1 MVAALVAATAI
12 PAGAAVTAAPGTVPE
27 PYPVALVNTFLG
39 TQEAGPDFGH
49 GGGAGMNFPG
59 AVLPFGMMQWSPD
72 TVANAGGGYKWED
85 NRLRGFSM
93 THISGPGCTGAQD
106 FPVMPISGKI
116 DKSPATHG
124 MDYVQ
129 TYKHDNEKSTPG
141 SYTTTLDTGVKAE
154 LAATQRAGVGRFT
167 FPAGKPGTLLLNTSG
182 SINGVDDGETKISGN
197 TVQGWVQTG
206 GFCGTPMR
214 YKVYFHATFDQ
225 PITSYGTWKDDLVQP
240 SALSVKNAS
249 AAKVA
254 EAEAVTA
261 GDVVV
266 NGPGSGAY
274 LEFDGAKPVQMRVG
288 LSYVSVDGAKKNLDA
303 EVGATGYDS
312 VALNAASVWN
322 DRLSQ
327 VLVSGGTADQRRT
340 FYSNLYHALLQPHV
354 AEDADGTYTGSD
366 GKLHTVAAGRH
377 HYATFSGWDVY
388 RSEVQLLA
396 LLDPAVGSDIAQTMY
411 ENAHLLG
418 DVWDRW
424 SLQNEITGVM
434 VGDPYHS
441 IVSSLYAFGARN
453 FPAADAMKSMVT
465 AAQRVG
471 GMDIGHPQIKYDE
484 RPGNAAFMN
493 KGYVV
498 SDPSMTLEYGIADFG
513 IAQLAARLGYRD
525 VSATF
530 MKRSQSWQNT
540 YNPANS
546 WIQPKMADG
555 SFTSPFDPASPDSYI
570 EGNGAQYH
578 WMVQHN
584 PRGLFD
590 AMGGNAKA
598 IPRLDAY
605 FKALNAGPNEPYAY
619 LGNEPALPSPWLYA
633 WAGQPYKTQDLVRRV
648 QQELFK
654 PGPDGLVGNDDLGA
668 MASWYVWSA
677 MGLFPAIPGRAELL
691 VNTPLFDKINIKR
704 PQGNIDIYSPGS
716 TNRYIQSLKVNG
728 TASGKAWLPES
739 FALQGGRLDL
749 TLGASPNT
757 TFGTGTAN
765 APPSFNEGAKTYL
778 AGFNPGSGPV
788 EPGGTFAA
796 TLAVQSTGA
805 AGTVTWQA
813 KPPAGITVTPASG
826 TLSVPAL
833 GKATQAVQ
841 VSVASGTALGFVTV
855 PISVTAPAYSGGA
868 TSAGDLTASVR
879 LNVASRGTPEWSH
892 NLAGIGDDAESGLA
906 NLDAAAFSYSGQAL
920 AAAGLKPGGKV
931 AWNGFEFTWP
941 NRKPGEWDNVKVGTQ
956 PIEVAAPAGA
966 TKIAFLGSTTNGWS
980 EVTATVTYTDGSTGT
995 GKLGLSDWMLDFGGG
1010 QPRYGNQ
1017 VVASTPYQLYNG
1029 SWMLRPLGSYVF
1041 AAQPIALDPAKRV
1054 KSITFSPVQ
1063 EGAMHIFTWAF
1074 A

>member
-1 MVAALVAATAI
+1 VSLWSFPTVAALVAATVIPVGAGSIAATPKDAI
-12 PAGAAVTAAPGTVPE
+12 E

-39 TQEAGPDFGH
+39 TKEAGPDFGH

-106 FPVMPISGKI
+106 FPVMPFSGKI

-129 TYKHDNEKSTPG
+129 TFAHANEKTTPG
-141 SYTTTLDTGVKAE
+141 SYAVTLDTGVKAE

-167 FPAGKPGTLLLNTSG
+167 FPAGKPGTMLLNTSG
-182 SINGVDDGETKISGN
+182 SINGVDDGEAKISGN

-225 PITSYGTWKDDLVQP
+225 PIKAYGTWKDDAVQP
-240 SALSVKNAS
+240 GTPYVLNAS
-249 AAKVA
+249 RAKVA

-274 LEFDGAKPVQMRVG
+274 LEFDPAKPVQMRVG
-288 LSYVSVDGAKKNLDA
+288 LSYVSVDGAKKNLDT
-303 EVGATGYDS
+303 EVGAQSYDS
-312 VALNAASVWN
+312 VALNAASTWN

-327 VLVSGGTADQRRT
+327 VLVSGGTFDQQRT

-366 GKLHTVAAGRH
+366 GKVHTVAAGRH

-484 RPGNAAFMN
+484 RPGNAAYMS

-498 SDPSMTLEYGIADFG
+498 SDPSQTLEYEIADFG
-513 IAQLAARLGYRD
+513 IAQLASRLGYKD
-525 VSATF
+525 VTATF
-530 MKRSQSWQNT
+530 MKRSQAWQST
-540 YNPANS
+540 YNAANS
-546 WIQPKMADG
+546 WIQPRMADG
-555 SFTSPFDPASPDSYI
+555 SFTSPFDPASPDNYI

-598 IPRLDAY
+598 VARLDAY
-605 FKALNAGPNEPYAY
+605 FKVLNAGPNEPYAY

-648 QQELFK
+648 QTELFK
-654 PGPDGLVGNDDLGA
+654 PGADGLVGNDDLGA

-677 MGLFPAIPGRAELL
+677 MGIFPAIPGRAELL
-691 VNTPLFDKINIKR
+691 VNTPLFDKVIIKR
-704 PQGNIDIYSPGS
+704 PQGDINIYAPGS
-716 TNRYIQSLKVNG
+716 ASRYIQTLKVNG
-728 TASGKAWLPES
+728 TTTSKAWLPES
-739 FALQGGRLDL
+739 FALQGGRLDV
-749 TLGASPNT
+749 TTGTSPNT
-757 TFGTGTAN
+757 SFGSAATN
-765 APPSFNEGAKTYL
+765 APPSFNDGAKTYL
-778 AGFNPGSGPV
+778 TGFEPGSGPV
-788 EPGGTFAA
+788 EPGGTFSTTLALQATSAAA
-796 TLAVQSTGA
+796 TVNWT
-805 AGTVTWQA
+805 A
-813 KPPAGITVTPASG
+813 KPPAGVTVTPSSG
-826 TLSVPAL
+826 TLTAAAL
-833 GKATQAVQ
+833 GKATIAVK
-841 VSVASGTALGFVTV
+841 VSVASGAALGFVTV
-855 PISVTAPAYSGGA
+855 PITV
-868 TSAGDLTASVR
+868 GDQTASVR
-879 LNVASRGTPEWSH
+879 LNVAKRGTPEWAH
-892 NLAGIGDDAESGLA
+892 NLAGIGSDSEQGLA
-906 NLDAAAFSYSGQAL
+906 NYDAAAFSYSGGAL
-920 AAAGLKPGGKV
+920 AAAGLTPGGKV
-931 AWNGFEFTWP
+931 AWNGFTFTWP
-941 NRKPGEWDNVKVGTQ
+941 NRKPGEWDNIKVGTQ
-956 PIEVAAPAGA
+956 PIEVSAPDGA

-980 EVTATVTYTDGSTGT
+980 EVDATITYTDGTTST
-995 GKLGLSDWMLDFGGG
+995 GKLGLSDWMLDYGGG
-1010 QPRYGNQ
+1010 QPRYGNATI
-1017 VVASTPYQLYNG
+1017 ASTPYQLYNG

-1041 AAQPIALDPAKRV
+1041 AAQPIALTAGKKV
-1054 KSITFSPVQ
+1054 KSITFSPAQ
-1063 EGAMHIFTWAF
+1063 DGSMHIFTWAF